1 MIRRTRLD
9 RALGPAL
16 TSGPRICREY
26 WLTTS
31 LDTAA
36 AKALAKHLEK
46 GATGRLYV
54 TTGVANGGSGQ
65 AEVSVYVQTGA
76 LMAAEGS
83 DDGFHYLRRLRVAEA
98 IAGPRVIQFLGHV
111 AKGTSIFGD
120 LVDIVP
126 PEILDPILLDRFRDN
141 LARFVGSTSKAKFE
155 FTAGVFV
162 DNLRFGV
169 DAGDEIAL
177 CAAMYDNAAGLEL
190 DVEILRGANPPQA
203 PIEKLVYDS
212 LAGPKAISSLLA
224 RMPLEPI
231 AGRALLAELLDRGVV
246 AIPGDEPP
254 ATLLPVAPA
263 SSVPPARPR
272 AVVVSDDLDDESND
286 LADEATAEE
295 PRIAPRAARLTSAGD
310 APPEDVADLPSAAVT
325 ALPLDD
331 EPPPEDV
338 GDAPSEGISDAPSED
353 ISDAPSEDINDAPS
367 EASPGAGNLSSLNAW
382 MSHGVEADEDLEAF
396 ADFDEVRGSADD
408 KGSFSTE
415 THNLDRVEVSPD
427 LVPSAPKD
435 DPDAPI
441 EVDEIPQAKF
451 GAPTLTEEEAV
462 EKVAVA
468 NEVLSH
474 VIEVF
479 DEHQGKGAGIAAL
492 QLLLE
497 GAPAKFAPL
506 FEGMEIGEDEV
517 VDADGV
523 VSNLAGRPPTEHRR
537 VLNDGLVDLI
547 ERALSIG
554 ADELPDAAIDEM
566 LEKTAG
572 YRGRMGL

>member
-1 MIRRTRLD
+1 M
-9 RALGPAL
+9 
-16 TSGPRICREY
+16 
-26 WLTTS
+26 
-31 LDTAA
+31 
-36 AKALAKHLEK
+36 
-46 GATGRLYV
+46 
-54 TTGVANGGSGQ
+54 TTGVGNGGSGQ

-120 LVDIVP
+120 LIDLVASDV
-126 PEILDPILLDRFRDN
+126 LDPILTDRFRDN
-141 LARFVGSTSKAKFE
+141 LARFLGSTSKAKFE

-169 DAGDEIAL
+169 DASDEIAA
-177 CAAMYDNAAGLEL
+177 CAAMYDNAASLDL
-190 DVEILRGANPPQA
+190 DVEIHRGTNPPEG
-203 PIEKLVYDS
+203 PIERMLVDA
-212 LAGPKAISSLLA
+212 LRDGKPVSSLLA

-231 AGRALLAELLDRGVV
+231 AGRALLAELIVRGVV

-254 ATLLPVAPA
+254 ATLLPVAP
-263 SSVPPARPR
+263 VY
-272 AVVVSDDLDDESND
+272 DDGND

-295 PRIAPRAARLTSAGD
+295 PRFQAAPRVAAPPVAPAEDVSDARSEDVTDLPSAAVMAIAIDDDVPPEALGD
-310 APPEDVADLPSAAVT
+310 APPEDVV
-325 ALPLDD
+325 
-331 EPPPEDV
+331 
-338 GDAPSEGISDAPSED
+338 DAPSENVSDAPSED
-353 ISDAPSEDINDAPS
+353 VSDAPSEDVTDAPS
-367 EASPGAGNLSSLNAW
+367 ESAPGAGNLSSLTAW
-382 MSHGVEADEDLEAF
+382 MNHGVESDDDLEAF
-396 ADFDEVRGSADD
+396 ADFDEVRGSADGS
-408 KGSFSTE
+408 GSFSTE
-415 THNLDRVEVSPD
+415 ISNLDRVEVSPD
-427 LVPSAPKD
+427 LVPASPVD
-435 DPDAPI
+435 DADAPI
-441 EVDEIPQAKF
+441 ETEEIPHAKF

-462 EKVAVA
+462 EKVGVA

-479 DEHQGKGAGIAAL
+479 DEHNGKGAGLAAL

-517 VDADGV
+517 VDPEIV
-523 VSNLAGRPPTEHRR
+523 VSNLSGRPPTEHRR
-537 VLNDGLVDLI
+537 MLNDGLVDLI

-554 ADELPDAAIDEM
+554 ADELPDPAIDEM